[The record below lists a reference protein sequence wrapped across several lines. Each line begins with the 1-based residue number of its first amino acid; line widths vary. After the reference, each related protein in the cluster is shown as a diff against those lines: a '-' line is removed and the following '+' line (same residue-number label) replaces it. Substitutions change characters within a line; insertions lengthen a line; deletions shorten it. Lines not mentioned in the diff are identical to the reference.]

1 MDKEHY
7 AKEGRPEKGEMCMKK
22 FFKQRGKKLTAVAT
36 AFALL
41 CTAGVLPENV
51 RHASAAEGTTG
62 SQIREQIPGEN
73 QTQVSAQ
80 TQEPDQASG
89 EGLVLNK
96 ENFPDQVFRDYLRLR
111 WEKYDTN
118 EDGMLSDEELKSF
131 TEFNAHATPVVD
143 ISAKIKSLRG
153 IEKLKYLTE
162 VDVYGNNIIGEL
174 DISGLSNLKSIHC
187 DKNKITS
194 IVLPEKS
201 KLEELNCADNPITF
215 LDLTEQKE
223 LKSLSCPNM
232 PIKTLDLTNQTKLD
246 YLNVSDCRLTSLILP
261 DCEMQGQYCAGLGA
275 YLKQDFVDFNDS
287 AVFPDFDMERVQ
299 TMQLKQ
305 VGKEPE
311 ELSKDTL
318 KEKKFQIKGLDL
330 GDKITYTYNCA
341 VNPKDTRDVEFVVHI
356 GAADTEYPPAY
367 GDGMY
372 PPENKGYFAA
382 YLMKTLGDIKLTEGW
397 QWKEGTDT
405 EKEMRIGRLTTAAA
419 IYTGEDGYYYSSD
432 RLCVDIAMWRM
443 GCSHPSESFIHHDEK
458 APTLTEKGNI
468 EYYECGD
475 CGTCYT
481 QPDDFS
487 HALSTEEIELPILY
501 LADDVESTVSWIG
514 YGQKIDNLDIFQV
527 RWNEN
532 SGEAAVRA
540 TSIEIENV
548 IYRKDENA
556 DKKVI
561 TDNSGFYIEGIGE
574 TTEGHLYVDISKET
588 PKKSLGG
595 LSYDHGS
602 DGNDFPKPGI
612 YTLDLTVDVVPMS
625 GENGRNEGQE
635 TDPEGEQET
644 EQEVDQA
651 QRQKI
656 SLRRTIIIEKQKDT
670 PGMPDAS
677 MEVPYTT
684 NVVGRISLEENWKW
698 ASGDSEKALA
708 VGEAVTVTAEY
719 TGPDADLY
727 ENTVQEVIIT
737 RLACDHPEDKLELR
751 NRKDN
756 VCENGYT
763 GDYFCTQCK
772 EIVRPGEMI
781 PAHHDLT
788 LVEAKA
794 ATDTMPGNM
803 AYYVCGDCGKCFE
816 DEGGTKETT
825 KDKVK
830 IPALGTPVPSV
841 TPVPTSKATAEPSP
855 TNHPAVT
862 EVPVPTKEPVK
873 TETPATKAPTKEP
886 VKTETP
892 ATKAPTKEP
901 VKTETPATK
910 APTKEPVKTET
921 PATKVPTKE
930 PVKTETPATKAPTKE
945 PVQTGVPV
953 TTAPTAFPTKEP
965 VWTGVPVTTA
975 PTEAPTLQP
984 VTTEPA
990 PAPLAPEL
998 PTPGQSMVPQSSQAP
1013 APSAAD
1019 TPAPTQT
1026 PQWTPMATSKLSQKK
1041 PARKGKLIT
1050 DSKGNRYKVTSSNV
1064 KNPTVTFYSAKM
1076 TAKKVTMSKSV
1087 RIDGV
1092 RYCITAVRSRAFE
1105 GHRKVTSIRL
1115 GSKVNTIGDRAFRN
1129 CKKLEKLY
1137 IQSTNLKPE
1146 DIGERVFENVP
1157 RDLKIYVPEK
1167 KKDEYRKMFREKGLG
1182 KLISVNSI

>member
-1 MDKEHY
+1 
-7 AKEGRPEKGEMCMKK
+7 MKK
-22 FFKQRGKKLTAVAT
+22 FFKRRGKKLTAVAT

-51 RHASAAEGTTG
+51 RHASAAEETSG
-62 SQIREQIPGEN
+62 SQAEEQVPEED

-80 TQEPDQASG
+80 TQELDQASG

-96 ENFPDQVFRDYLRLR
+96 ENFPDQAFRDYLRFC
-111 WEKYDTN
+111 WEEYDTN

-131 TEFNAHATPVVD
+131 TEFDAHATPVVD
-143 ISAKIKSLRG
+143 ISARIKSLQG

-174 DISGLSNLKSIHC
+174 DISGLSNLKSIQC

-261 DCEMQGQYCAGLGA
+261 DCKMQGQYCAGLGA
-275 YLKQDFVDFNDS
+275 YLKQNYVDFKELTI
-287 AVFPDFDMERVQ
+287 FPEFDMKRVQ
-299 TMQLKQ
+299 TMQLKKN
-305 VGKEPE
+305 GEEPVDVSME
-311 ELSKDTL
+311 ALEQDDSRI
-318 KEKKFQIKGLDL
+318 ENLDL
-330 GDKITYTYNCA
+330 GDKITYKYNCA
-341 VNPKDTRDVEFVVHI
+341 VDPSKGTKNVEFVVHI

-372 PPENKGYFAA
+372 PPENKRYLAA

-501 LADDVESTVSWIG
+501 LADDVESTVSRIG
-514 YGQKIDNLDIFQV
+514 YGQEIRNLDIFKV

-556 DKKVI
+556 DKEMI

-612 YTLDLTVDVVPMS
+612 YTLDLTVDVVPLS

-656 SLRRTIIIEKQKDT
+656 SLRRTIIIEKRKDT
-670 PGMPDAS
+670 PGIPEAS

-684 NVVGRISLEENWKW
+684 NVVGQISLEENWKW
-698 ASGDSEKALA
+698 SSGDSEKALA

-719 TGPDADLY
+719 TGTDADLY

-756 VCENGYT
+756 VCGNGYT

-816 DEGGTKETT
+816 DEGGMKETT

-862 EVPVPTKEPVK
+862 EVP
-873 TETPATKAPTKEP
+873 APTKEP

-892 ATKAPTKEP
+892 ATKA
-901 VKTETPATK
+901 
-910 APTKEPVKTET
+910 
-921 PATKVPTKE
+921 PTKE

-975 PTEAPTLQP
+975 PTEAPTRQP

-990 PAPLAPEL
+990 PAPATPEL
-998 PTPGQSMVPQSSQAP
+998 PTPGQSMAPQSSQTP

-1026 PQWTPMATSKLSQKK
+1026 PQWTPMATSKLSRKK

-1076 TAKKVTMSKSV
+1076 TVKKVTISRSV

-1137 IQSTNLKPE
+1137 IQSSKLKPE

-1157 RDLKIYVPEK
+1157 KDLKIYVPEK
-1167 KKDEYRKMFREKGLG
+1167 KREEYRKMFREKGLG

>member
-1 MDKEHY
+1 
-7 AKEGRPEKGEMCMKK
+7 MKK
-22 FFKQRGKKLTAVAT
+22 FFKQRGKKLTAMAT

-41 CTAGVLPENV
+41 CTGGVLPENV
-51 RHASAAEGTTG
+51 RHASAAEGTG
-62 SQIREQIPGEN
+62 SSQAEEQVPEED

-80 TQEPDQASG
+80 TQELDQASG

-96 ENFPDQVFRDYLRLR
+96 ENFPDQAFRDYLRFC
-111 WEKYDTN
+111 WEEYDTN

-143 ISAKIKSLRG
+143 ISARIKSLQG

-174 DISGLSNLKSIHC
+174 DISGLSNLKSIQC

-318 KEKKFQIKGLDL
+318 KEKKFQIEGLDL

-341 VNPKDTRDVEFVVHI
+341 VNPSKDTRDVEFVVHI

-372 PPENKGYFAA
+372 PPENKRYLAA

-432 RLCVDIAMWRM
+432 QLSVEIAMWRM
-443 GCSHPSESFIHHDEK
+443 ACQHPSESFIHYEAK

-487 HALSTEEIELPILY
+487 HALSTEEIELPMPY
-501 LADDVESTVSWIG
+501 LADDVESTESRIG
-514 YGQKIDNLDIFQV
+514 YGQEIRNLDIFKV

-540 TSIEIENV
+540 TSIEIDNV

-556 DKKVI
+556 DKEVI

-574 TTEGHLYVDISKET
+574 TMEGHLYVDISKET

-612 YTLDLTVDVVPMS
+612 YTLDLTVDVVPLS

-670 PGMPDAS
+670 PGMPEAS

-684 NVVGRISLEENWKW
+684 NVVGQISLKENWKW
-698 ASGDSEKALA
+698 SSGDSEKALA

-719 TGPDADLY
+719 TGTDADLY

-737 RLACDHPEDKLELR
+737 RLACDHPEDKLVLQNE
-751 NRKDN
+751 KDN

-788 LVEAKA
+788 LVPAKA

-816 DEGGTKETT
+816 DEGGMKETT

-841 TPVPTSKATAEPSP
+841 TPVSTSKATAEPSP

-862 EVPVPTKEPVK
+862 EVP
-873 TETPATKAPTKEP
+873 A
-886 VKTETP
+886 
-892 ATKAPTKEP
+892 
-901 VKTETPATK
+901 
-910 APTKEPVKTET
+910 
-921 PATKVPTKE
+921 PTKE

-953 TTAPTAFPTKEP
+953 TTAPTAVPTKEP

-998 PTPGQSMVPQSSQAP
+998 PTPGQSMAPQSSQAP

-1026 PQWTPMATSKLSQKK
+1026 PQWTPMATSKLSRKK

-1076 TAKKVTMSKSV
+1076 TIKKVTISRSV

-1137 IQSTNLKPE
+1137 IQSSKLKPE

-1157 RDLKIYVPEK
+1157 KDLKIYVPEK

>member
-1 MDKEHY
+1 
-7 AKEGRPEKGEMCMKK
+7 MKK

-51 RHASAAEGTTG
+51 RHASAAEGTG
-62 SQIREQIPGEN
+62 SSQAEEQVPEED

-80 TQEPDQASG
+80 TQELDQASG

-96 ENFPDQVFRDYLRLR
+96 ENFPDQAFRDYLRFC
-111 WEKYDTN
+111 WEEYDTN
-118 EDGMLSDEELKSF
+118 KDGMLSDEELKSF

-143 ISAKIKSLRG
+143 ISARIKSLQG

-174 DISGLSNLKSIHC
+174 DISGLSNLKSIQC

-318 KEKKFQIKGLDL
+318 KEKKCQIEGLDL

-458 APTLTEKGNI
+458 EPTLTEKGNI

-487 HALSTEEIELPILY
+487 HALSTEEIELPMPY
-501 LADDVESTVSWIG
+501 LADDVESTESRIG
-514 YGQKIDNLDIFQV
+514 YGQEIRNLDIFKV

-540 TSIEIENV
+540 TSIEIDNV

-556 DKKVI
+556 DKEVI

-574 TTEGHLYVDISKET
+574 TMEGHLYVDISKET

-612 YTLDLTVDVVPMS
+612 YTLDLTVDVVPLS

-656 SLRRTIIIEKQKDT
+656 SLRRTIIIEKRKDT
-670 PGMPDAS
+670 PGIPEAS

-684 NVVGRISLEENWKW
+684 NVVGQISLEENWKW
-698 ASGDSEKALA
+698 SSGDSEKALA

-719 TGPDADLY
+719 TGTDADLY

-862 EVPVPTKEPVK
+862 EVPTKEPVK
-873 TETPATKAPTKEP
+873 TETPATEIPTKEP
-886 VKTETP
+886 VKTGNP
-892 ATKAPTKEP
+892 ATA
-901 VKTETPATK
+901 
-910 APTKEPVKTET
+910 
-921 PATKVPTKE
+921 VPTKE
-930 PVKTETPATKAPTKE
+930 PVKTENPATTVPTKE
-945 PVQTGVPV
+945 PVKTENPA
-953 TTAPTAFPTKEP
+953 TAVPTKEP
-965 VWTGVPVTTA
+965 A
-975 PTEAPTLQP
+975 KTEAPTRQP

-990 PAPLAPEL
+990 PAPATPEL
-998 PTPGQSMVPQSSQAP
+998 PTPGQSTAPQSSQTP

-1076 TAKKVTMSKSV
+1076 TAKKVTMSRSV

-1105 GHRKVTSIRL
+1105 GHKKVTSIRL

-1137 IQSTNLKPE
+1137 IQSSKLKPE

-1157 RDLKIYVPEK
+1157 KDLKIYVPEK

-1182 KLISVNSI
+1182 KLISVYSL

>member
-1 MDKEHY
+1 
-7 AKEGRPEKGEMCMKK
+7 MKK

-51 RHASAAEGTTG
+51 RHASAAEGTG
-62 SQIREQIPGEN
+62 SSQAEEQVPEED

-80 TQEPDQASG
+80 TQELDQASG

-96 ENFPDQVFRDYLRLR
+96 ENFPDQAFRDYLRFC
-111 WEKYDTN
+111 WEEYDTN
-118 EDGMLSDEELKSF
+118 KDGMLSDEELKSF

-143 ISAKIKSLRG
+143 ISARIKSLQG

-174 DISGLSNLKSIHC
+174 DISGLSNLKSIQC

-318 KEKKFQIKGLDL
+318 KEKKCQIEGLDL

-487 HALSTEEIELPILY
+487 HALSTEEIELPMPY
-501 LADDVESTVSWIG
+501 LADDVESTESRIG
-514 YGQKIDNLDIFQV
+514 YGQEIRNLDIFKV

-540 TSIEIENV
+540 TSIEIDNV

-556 DKKVI
+556 DKEVI

-574 TTEGHLYVDISKET
+574 TMEGHLYVDISKET

-612 YTLDLTVDVVPMS
+612 YTLDLTVDVVPLS

-656 SLRRTIIIEKQKDT
+656 SLRRTIIIEKRKDT
-670 PGMPDAS
+670 PGIPEAS

-684 NVVGRISLEENWKW
+684 NVVGQISLKENWKW

-719 TGPDADLY
+719 TGTDADLY

-756 VCENGYT
+756 VCGNGYT
-763 GDYFCTQCK
+763 GDSFCTQCK
-772 EIVRPGEMI
+772 TIVRPGEMI

-862 EVPVPTKEPVK
+862 EVPTKEPVK
-873 TETPATKAPTKEP
+873 TETPATEIPTKEP
-886 VKTETP
+886 VKTGNP
-892 ATKAPTKEP
+892 ATA
-901 VKTETPATK
+901 
-910 APTKEPVKTET
+910 
-921 PATKVPTKE
+921 VPTKE
-930 PVKTETPATKAPTKE
+930 PVKTENPATTVPTKE
-945 PVQTGVPV
+945 PVKTENPA
-953 TTAPTAFPTKEP
+953 TAVPTKEP
-965 VWTGVPVTTA
+965 A
-975 PTEAPTLQP
+975 KTEAPTRQP

-990 PAPLAPEL
+990 PAPATPEL
-998 PTPGQSMVPQSSQAP
+998 PTPGQSTAPQSSQTP

-1076 TAKKVTMSKSV
+1076 TAKKVTMSRSV

-1105 GHRKVTSIRL
+1105 GHKKVTSIRL

-1137 IQSTNLKPE
+1137 IQSSKLKPE

-1157 RDLKIYVPEK
+1157 KDLKIYVPEK

-1182 KLISVNSI
+1182 KLISVYSL

>member
-1 MDKEHY
+1 
-7 AKEGRPEKGEMCMKK
+7 MKK

-51 RHASAAEGTTG
+51 RHVSAAEETSG
-62 SQIREQIPGEN
+62 SQAEEQVPEED

-80 TQEPDQASG
+80 TQELDQASG

-96 ENFPDQVFRDYLRLR
+96 ENFPDQAFRDYLRFC
-111 WEKYDTN
+111 WEEYDTN

-131 TEFNAHATPVVD
+131 TEFDAHATPVVD
-143 ISAKIKSLRG
+143 ISARIKSLQG

-174 DISGLSNLKSIHC
+174 DISGLSNLKSIQC

-287 AVFPDFDMERVQ
+287 AVFADFDMERVQ

-318 KEKKFQIKGLDL
+318 KEKKFQIEGLDL

-487 HALSTEEIELPILY
+487 HALSTEEIELPMPY
-501 LADDVESTVSWIG
+501 LADDVESTESRIG
-514 YGQKIDNLDIFQV
+514 YGQEIRNLDIFKV

-540 TSIEIENV
+540 TSIEIDNV
-548 IYRKDENA
+548 IYWKDENA
-556 DKKVI
+556 DKEVI

-574 TTEGHLYVDISKET
+574 TMEGHLYVDISKET

-612 YTLDLTVDVVPMS
+612 YTLDLTVDVVPLS

-656 SLRRTIIIEKQKDT
+656 SLRRTIIIEKRKDT
-670 PGMPDAS
+670 PGIPEAS

-684 NVVGRISLEENWKW
+684 NVVGQISLKENWKW
-698 ASGDSEKALA
+698 ASGDSEKALE

-719 TGPDADLY
+719 TGTDADLY
-727 ENTVQEVIIT
+727 EDTVEVTVT

-751 NRKDN
+751 NKKDN

-772 EIVRPGEMI
+772 TIVRPGEM
-781 PAHHDLT
+781 
-788 LVEAKA
+788 
-794 ATDTMPGNM
+794 
-803 AYYVCGDCGKCFE
+803 
-816 DEGGTKETT
+816 
-825 KDKVK
+825 

-862 EVPVPTKEPVK
+862 EVPTKEPVKTETPATEIPTKEPVK
-873 TETPATKAPTKEP
+873 TETPATAVPTKEP
-886 VKTETP
+886 VKTKNP
-892 ATKAPTKEP
+892 ATA
-901 VKTETPATK
+901 
-910 APTKEPVKTET
+910 
-921 PATKVPTKE
+921 VPTKE
-930 PVKTETPATKAPTKE
+930 PVKTENPATAVPTKE
-945 PVQTGVPV
+945 PVKTENPA
-953 TTAPTAFPTKEP
+953 TAVPTKEP
-965 VWTGVPVTTA
+965 AKTGVPVTTA
-975 PTEAPTLQP
+975 PTEAPTRQP

-990 PAPLAPEL
+990 PAPATPEL
-998 PTPGQSMVPQSSQAP
+998 PTPGQSMAPQSSQTP
-1013 APSAAD
+1013 APSAAT

-1076 TAKKVTMSKSV
+1076 TAKKVTMSRSV

-1137 IQSTNLKPE
+1137 IQSANLKPE

-1157 RDLKIYVPEK
+1157 KDLKIYVPEK

-1182 KLISVNSI
+1182 KLISVYSI

>member
-1 MDKEHY
+1 M
-7 AKEGRPEKGEMCMKK
+7 KGI
-22 FFKQRGKKLTAVAT
+22 FKQRGKKLTAMAT

-41 CTAGVLPENV
+41 CTGGVLPENV
-51 RHASAAEGTTG
+51 WHASAAEETG
-62 SQIREQIPGEN
+62 SSQAEDQVPEED
-73 QTQVSAQ
+73 QT
-80 TQEPDQASG
+80 SG
-89 EGLVLNK
+89 EGLALTG
-96 ENFPDQVFRDYLRLR
+96 ENFPDRIFRSYLQGY
-111 WEKYDTN
+111 WKECD
-118 EDGMLSDEELKSF
+118 EDGDGKLSDEELHSLTIFK
-131 TEFNAHATPVVD
+131 TNVD
-143 ISAKIKSLRG
+143 QDDDSSPKIKSLRG
-153 IEKLKYLTE
+153 IEKLKYLKE
-162 VDVYGNNIIGEL
+162 VEVYGNSIRGAL
-174 DISGLSNLKSIHC
+174 DVSDLSDLTRLEC
-187 DKNKITS
+187 GGNKITS
-194 IVLPEKS
+194 IVLPEES
-201 KLEELNCADNPITF
+201 KLKVLDCSLDPITF
-215 LDLTEQKE
+215 LDLKGQTELE
-223 LKSLSCPNM
+223 SFSCPM
-232 PIKTLDLTNQTKLD
+232 SSLKTLDLTNQTKLKW
-246 YLNVSDCRLTSLILP
+246 LNVGSSALTSLILP
-261 DCEMQGQYCAGLGA
+261 DHELIYGKECSTIMA
-275 YLKQDFVDFNDS
+275 YLTQNYVDFKE
-287 AVFPDFDMERVQ
+287 ATVFPGFDLERIQNVQ
-299 TMQLKQ
+299 LTKA
-305 VGKEPE
+305 GKEPE
-311 ELSKDTL
+311 KLSLDTL
-318 KEKKFQIKGLDL
+318 KEKKFRIEGLDL
-330 GDKITYTYNCA
+330 GDEIIYTYNCA
-341 VNPKDTRDVEFVVHI
+341 ADPFKDPINIEFSLRVGGSDWRNP
-356 GAADTEYPPAY
+356 YPPAS
-367 GDGMY
+367 GEGLY
-372 PPENKGYFAA
+372 PPEYEEDQKMYYAPP
-382 YLMKTLGDIKLTEGW
+382 LIKKLGDITLMEGW
-397 QWKEGTDT
+397 QWEEGTDT
-405 EKEMRIGRLTTAAA
+405 EKKIEAGKLTTAAA
-419 IYTGEDGYYYSSD
+419 IYTAQDAYYYGASTLNVEIS
-432 RLCVDIAMWRM
+432 IW
-443 GCSHPSESFIHHDEK
+443 GCTHPSESVIHHEAK

-468 EYYECGD
+468 EYYECED
-475 CGTCYT
+475 CGDCYT

-487 HALSTEEIELPILY
+487 SILSQEETELPILY
-501 LADDVESTVSWIG
+501 LADDVESTESRIG
-514 YGQKIDNLDIFQV
+514 YGQEIRNLDIFKV

-556 DKKVI
+556 DKEMI

-574 TTEGHLYVDISKET
+574 TMEGHLYVDISKEA

-595 LSYDHGS
+595 LSYDHDS
-602 DGNDFPKPGI
+602 DNEFPKPGI
-612 YTLDLTVDVVPMS
+612 YTLDLTVDVVPLS
-625 GENGRNEGQE
+625 GESDQKA
-635 TDPEGEQET
+635 

-656 SLRRTIIIEKQKDT
+656 SLQRTIIIEKRKDT

-684 NVVGRISLEENWKW
+684 NVVGQISLEENWKW

-719 TGPDADLY
+719 TGTDADLY
-727 ENTVQEVIIT
+727 EDTVEVTVT

-751 NRKDN
+751 NKKDN

-772 EIVRPGEMI
+772 EIAKQGEMI

-794 ATDTMPGNM
+794 ATDTTSGNI
-803 AYYVCGDCGKCFE
+803 AYYKCGDCEKYFE
-816 DEGGTKETT
+816 DADGAKETT
-825 KDKVK
+825 KEKV
-830 IPALGTPVPSV
+830 ILPALGTPEPSL

-862 EVPVPTKEPVK
+862 EVPTKEPVKTGTPATEIPTKEPVKTENPATTVPTKEPVKTGNPATTVPTKEPVK
-873 TETPATKAPTKEP
+873 TENPATA
-886 VKTETP
+886 
-892 ATKAPTKEP
+892 
-901 VKTETPATK
+901 
-910 APTKEPVKTET
+910 
-921 PATKVPTKE
+921 VPTKE
-930 PVKTETPATKAPTKE
+930 PAK
-945 PVQTGVPV
+945 
-953 TTAPTAFPTKEP
+953 
-965 VWTGVPVTTA
+965 
-975 PTEAPTLQP
+975 TEAPTRQP

-990 PAPLAPEL
+990 PAPATPEL
-998 PTPGQSMVPQSSQAP
+998 PTPGQSMAPEPSQTP

-1050 DSKGNRYKVTSSNV
+1050 DSKGNRYKVTSSNA

-1076 TAKKVTMSKSV
+1076 TAKKVTMSRSV

-1105 GHRKVTSIRL
+1105 GHKKVTYIWL

-1137 IQSTNLKPE
+1137 IQSSNLKPE

>member
-1 MDKEHY
+1 
-7 AKEGRPEKGEMCMKK
+7 MKK
-22 FFKQRGKKLTAVAT
+22 FFKRRGKKLTAVAT

-51 RHASAAEGTTG
+51 RHASAAEETSG
-62 SQIREQIPGEN
+62 SQAEEQVPEED

-80 TQEPDQASG
+80 TQELDQASG

-96 ENFPDQVFRDYLRLR
+96 ENFPDQAFRDYLRFC
-111 WEKYDTN
+111 WEEYDTN

-131 TEFNAHATPVVD
+131 TEFDAHATPVVD
-143 ISAKIKSLRG
+143 ISARIKSLQG

-174 DISGLSNLKSIHC
+174 DISGLSNLKSIQC

-261 DCEMQGQYCAGLGA
+261 DCKMQGQYCAGLGA
-275 YLKQDFVDFNDS
+275 YLKQNYVDFKELTI
-287 AVFPDFDMERVQ
+287 FPEFDMKRVQ
-299 TMQLKQ
+299 TMQLKKN
-305 VGKEPE
+305 GEEPVDVSME
-311 ELSKDTL
+311 ALEQDDSRI
-318 KEKKFQIKGLDL
+318 ENLDL
-330 GDKITYTYNCA
+330 GDKITYKYNCA
-341 VNPKDTRDVEFVVHI
+341 VDPSKGTKNVEFVVHI

-372 PPENKGYFAA
+372 PPENKRYLAA

-501 LADDVESTVSWIG
+501 LADDVESTVSRIG
-514 YGQKIDNLDIFQV
+514 YGQEIRNLDIFKV

-556 DKKVI
+556 DKEMI

-612 YTLDLTVDVVPMS
+612 YTLDLTVDVVPLS

-656 SLRRTIIIEKQKDT
+656 SLRRTIIIEKRKDT
-670 PGMPDAS
+670 PGIPEAS

-684 NVVGRISLEENWKW
+684 NVVGQISLEENWKW
-698 ASGDSEKALA
+698 SSGDSEKALA

-719 TGPDADLY
+719 TGTDADLY

-756 VCENGYT
+756 VCGNGYT

-816 DEGGTKETT
+816 DEGGMKETT

-862 EVPVPTKEPVK
+862 EVPAPTKEPGK
-873 TETPATKAPTKEP
+873 TETPATKA
-886 VKTETP
+886 
-892 ATKAPTKEP
+892 
-901 VKTETPATK
+901 
-910 APTKEPVKTET
+910 
-921 PATKVPTKE
+921 PTKE

-975 PTEAPTLQP
+975 PTEAPTRQP

-990 PAPLAPEL
+990 PAPATPEL
-998 PTPGQSMVPQSSQAP
+998 PTPGQSMAPQSSQTP

-1026 PQWTPMATSKLSQKK
+1026 PQWTPMATSKLSRKK

-1076 TAKKVTMSKSV
+1076 TVKKVTISRSV

-1137 IQSTNLKPE
+1137 IQSSKLKPE

-1157 RDLKIYVPEK
+1157 KDLKIYVPEK
-1167 KKDEYRKMFREKGLG
+1167 KREEYRKMFREKGLG

>member
-62 SQIREQIPGEN
+62 SQIREQIPEEN

-96 ENFPDQVFRDYLRLR
+96 ENFPDQVFRDYLRLC
-111 WEKYDTN
+111 WEEYDTN

-131 TEFNAHATPVVD
+131 TEFDAHATPVVD
-143 ISAKIKSLRG
+143 ISARIKSLQG

-174 DISGLSNLKSIHC
+174 DISGLSNLTRLEC
-187 DKNKITS
+187 GGNKITS
-194 IVLPEKS
+194 IVLPEES
-201 KLEELNCADNPITF
+201 KLKELDCSLDPITF
-215 LDLTEQKE
+215 LDLKGQTELE
-223 LKSLSCPNM
+223 SFSCPM
-232 PIKTLDLTNQTKLD
+232 SSLKTLDLTNQTKLEW
-246 YLNVSDCRLTSLILP
+246 LNVGTSTLTSLILP
-261 DCEMQGQYCAGLGA
+261 DHELDGKDCTEIMA
-275 YLKQDFVDFNDS
+275 YLTQNYVDFKEET
-287 AVFPDFDMERVQ
+287 VFPGFDLKRIQNVQ
-299 TMQLKQ
+299 LTKS
-305 VGKEPE
+305 GKEPE
-311 ELSKDTL
+311 KLSMDTL
-318 KEKKFQIKGLDL
+318 KADNFRIEKLDL
-330 GDKITYTYNCA
+330 GDEITYTYNCA
-341 VNPKDTRDVEFVVHI
+341 ADLSKAPINIEFALWV
-356 GAADTEYPPAY
+356 GASGDQYPPAS
-367 GDGMY
+367 GEGLY
-372 PPENKGYFAA
+372 PPEYEEDQKMYYASP
-382 YLMKTLGDIKLTEGW
+382 LIKKLGDITLMEGW
-397 QWKEGTDT
+397 KWEEGTDT
-405 EKEMRIGRLTTAAA
+405 DKKIEAGKLTTAAA
-419 IYTGEDGYYYSSD
+419 IYTAQDAYYYAASMLNIEIS
-432 RLCVDIAMWRM
+432 IW
-443 GCSHPSESFIHHDEK
+443 GCTHPSESVIHHEAK

-468 EYYECGD
+468 EYYECED
-475 CGTCYT
+475 CGDCYT

-487 HALSTEEIELPILY
+487 SILSKEETELPIFY
-501 LADDVESTVSWIG
+501 LADDVESTVSRIG
-514 YGQKIDNLDIFQV
+514 YGQEIRNLDIFKV

-556 DKKVI
+556 DKEVI

-612 YTLDLTVDVVPMS
+612 YTLDLTVDVVPLS

-656 SLRRTIIIEKQKDT
+656 SLRRTIIIEKKKDT
-670 PGMPDAS
+670 PGIPEAS

-684 NVVGRISLEENWKW
+684 NVVGQISLEENWKW
-698 ASGDSEKALA
+698 SSGDSEKALA

-719 TGPDADLY
+719 TGTDADLY

-862 EVPVPTKEPVK
+862 EVP
-873 TETPATKAPTKEP
+873 
-886 VKTETP
+886 
-892 ATKAPTKEP
+892 
-901 VKTETPATK
+901 
-910 APTKEPVKTET
+910 
-921 PATKVPTKE
+921 TKE

-953 TTAPTAFPTKEP
+953 TTAPTAVPTKEP

-975 PTEAPTLQP
+975 PTGAPTRQP

-990 PAPLAPEL
+990 PAPLASEL
-998 PTPGQSMVPQSSQAP
+998 PTPGQSMAPQSSQAP

-1041 PARKGKLIT
+1041 PARKGKLIK
-1050 DSKGNRYKVTSSNV
+1050 DSKGNRYKVTSSNA

-1076 TAKKVTMSKSV
+1076 TAKKVTMSRSV

-1137 IQSTNLKPE
+1137 IQSSKLKPE

-1157 RDLKIYVPEK
+1157 KDLKIYVPEK

-1182 KLISVNSI
+1182 KLISVYSL

>member
-1 MDKEHY
+1 
-7 AKEGRPEKGEMCMKK
+7 MKK

-51 RHASAAEGTTG
+51 RHASAAEETSG
-62 SQIREQIPGEN
+62 SQAEEQVPEED

-80 TQEPDQASG
+80 TQELDQASG

-96 ENFPDQVFRDYLRLR
+96 ENFPDQAFRDYLRFC
-111 WEKYDTN
+111 WEEYDTN

-143 ISAKIKSLRG
+143 ISARIKSLQG

-174 DISGLSNLKSIHC
+174 DISGLSNLTRLEC
-187 DKNKITS
+187 GGNKITS
-194 IVLPEKS
+194 IVLPEES
-201 KLEELNCADNPITF
+201 KLKELDCSLDPITF
-215 LDLTEQKE
+215 LDLKGQTELE
-223 LKSLSCPNM
+223 SFSCPM
-232 PIKTLDLTNQTKLD
+232 SSLKTLDLTNQTKLEW
-246 YLNVSDCRLTSLILP
+246 LNVGTSTLTSLILP
-261 DCEMQGQYCAGLGA
+261 DHELDGKDCTEIMA
-275 YLKQDFVDFNDS
+275 YLTQNYVDFKEET
-287 AVFPDFDMERVQ
+287 VFPGFDLKRIQNVQ
-299 TMQLKQ
+299 LTKS
-305 VGKEPE
+305 GKEPE
-311 ELSKDTL
+311 KLSMDTL
-318 KEKKFQIKGLDL
+318 KADNFRIEKLDL
-330 GDKITYTYNCA
+330 GDEITYTYNCA
-341 VNPKDTRDVEFVVHI
+341 ADLSKAPINIEFALWV
-356 GAADTEYPPAY
+356 GASGDQYPPAS
-367 GDGMY
+367 GEGLY
-372 PPENKGYFAA
+372 PPEYEEDQKMYYASP
-382 YLMKTLGDIKLTEGW
+382 LIKKLGDITLMEGW
-397 QWKEGTDT
+397 KWEEGTDT
-405 EKEMRIGRLTTAAA
+405 DKKIEAGKLTTAAA
-419 IYTGEDGYYYSSD
+419 IYTAQDAYYYAASMLNIEIS
-432 RLCVDIAMWRM
+432 IW
-443 GCSHPSESFIHHDEK
+443 GCTHPSESVIHHEAK

-468 EYYECGD
+468 EYYECED
-475 CGTCYT
+475 CGDCYT

-487 HALSTEEIELPILY
+487 SILSKEETELPIFY
-501 LADDVESTVSWIG
+501 LADDVESTVSRIG
-514 YGQKIDNLDIFQV
+514 YGQEIRNLDIFKV

-556 DKKVI
+556 DKEVI

-612 YTLDLTVDVVPMS
+612 YTLDLTVDVVPLS

-656 SLRRTIIIEKQKDT
+656 SLRRTIIIEKQKAT
-670 PGMPDAS
+670 PGMPEAS

-684 NVVGRISLEENWKW
+684 NVVGQILLEENWKW

-719 TGPDADLY
+719 TGTDADLY

-772 EIVRPGEMI
+772 TIVRPGEMI
-781 PAHHDLT
+781 PAHHNLT

-830 IPALGTPVPSV
+830 IPVLGTPVPSV

-862 EVPVPTKEPVK
+862 EVP
-873 TETPATKAPTKEP
+873 
-886 VKTETP
+886 
-892 ATKAPTKEP
+892 
-901 VKTETPATK
+901 
-910 APTKEPVKTET
+910 
-921 PATKVPTKE
+921 TKE

-953 TTAPTAFPTKEP
+953 TTVPTAVPTKEP

-975 PTEAPTLQP
+975 PAAGHNRAYTGSVGTGASDAGTEY
-984 VTTEPA
+984 
-990 PAPLAPEL
+990 
-998 PTPGQSMVPQSSQAP
+998 G
-1013 APSAAD
+1013 
-1019 TPAPTQT
+1019 
-1026 PQWTPMATSKLSQKK
+1026 
-1041 PARKGKLIT
+1041 
-1050 DSKGNRYKVTSSNV
+1050 
-1064 KNPTVTFYSAKM
+1064 
-1076 TAKKVTMSKSV
+1076 
-1087 RIDGV
+1087 
-1092 RYCITAVRSRAFE
+1092 TAVKQDS
-1105 GHRKVTSIRL
+1105 
-1115 GSKVNTIGDRAFRN
+1115 GSVGSGYTGTDADATVDSDGD
-1129 CKKLEKLY
+1129 
-1137 IQSTNLKPE
+1137 I
-1146 DIGERVFENVP
+1146 
-1157 RDLKIYVPEK
+1157 
-1167 KKDEYRKMFREKGLG
+1167 
-1182 KLISVNSI
+1182 

>member
-7 AKEGRPEKGEMCMKK
+7 AKESRPEKGEMCMKK

-51 RHASAAEGTTG
+51 RHASAAEGTG
-62 SQIREQIPGEN
+62 SSQAEEQVPE
-73 QTQVSAQ
+73 
-80 TQEPDQASG
+80 EDQASG
-89 EGLVLNK
+89 EGLALTR
-96 ENFPDQVFRDYLRLR
+96 ENFPDRVFRSYLQGY
-111 WEKYDTN
+111 WEDCD
-118 EDGMLSDEELKSF
+118 EDGDGKLSDEELQNLTIF
-131 TEFNAHATPVVD
+131 ETDVD
-143 ISAKIKSLRG
+143 QDDDSSPKIKSLRG
-153 IEKLKYLTE
+153 IEKLKYLE
-162 VDVYGNNIIGEL
+162 KVEVYGNSIRGEL
-174 DISGLSNLKSIHC
+174 DVSDLSALTSLEC
-187 DKNKITS
+187 GGNKITS
-194 IVLPEKS
+194 IVLPEES
-201 KLEELNCADNPITF
+201 KLKELDCPLDPITF
-215 LDLTEQKE
+215 LDLKGQTELE
-223 LKSLSCPNM
+223 SFSCPM
-232 PIKTLDLTNQTKLD
+232 SSLKTLDLTNQTKLKW
-246 YLNVSDCRLTSLILP
+246 LNVGTSTLTSLILP
-261 DCEMQGQYCAGLGA
+261 DHELDGKDCTEIMA
-275 YLKQDFVDFNDS
+275 YLTQNYVDFKEET
-287 AVFPDFDMERVQ
+287 VFPGFDLERIQNVQ
-299 TMQLKQ
+299 LTKS
-305 VGKEPE
+305 GKEPE
-311 ELSKDTL
+311 ELSMDTL
-318 KEKKFQIKGLDL
+318 KEKNFRIEKLNL

-341 VNPKDTRDVEFVVHI
+341 AGSSKAPINIEFALWV
-356 GAADTEYPPAY
+356 GASGDQYPPAS
-367 GDGMY
+367 GEGLY
-372 PPENKGYFAA
+372 PPEYEEDQKMYYASP
-382 YLMKTLGDIKLTEGW
+382 LIKKLGDITLMEGW
-397 QWKEGTDT
+397 KWEEGTDT
-405 EKEMRIGRLTTAAA
+405 DKKIEAGKLTTAAA
-419 IYTGEDGYYYSSD
+419 IYTAQDAYYYAAYTLNIEIS
-432 RLCVDIAMWRM
+432 IW
-443 GCSHPSESFIHHDEK
+443 GCTHPSESVIHHEAK

-468 EYYECGD
+468 EYYECED
-475 CGTCYT
+475 CGDCYT

-487 HALSTEEIELPILY
+487 SILSQEETELPILY
-501 LADDVESTVSWIG
+501 LVDAVESTVSRIG
-514 YGQKIDNLDIFQV
+514 YGQKISNLDIFQV

-556 DKKVI
+556 DKEMI

-612 YTLDLTVDVVPMS
+612 YTLDLTVDVVPLS

-670 PGMPDAS
+670 PGMPEAS

-684 NVVGRISLEENWKW
+684 NVVGQIALKENWKW

-719 TGPDADLY
+719 TGTDADLY

-763 GDYFCTQCK
+763 GDYFCKQCK
-772 EIVRPGEMI
+772 TIVRPGEMI

-862 EVPVPTKEPVK
+862 EVP
-873 TETPATKAPTKEP
+873 
-886 VKTETP
+886 
-892 ATKAPTKEP
+892 
-901 VKTETPATK
+901 

-930 PVKTETPATKAPTKE
+930 PV
-945 PVQTGVPV
+945 QTGVPV
-953 TTAPTAFPTKEP
+953 TTVPTAFPTKEP

-998 PTPGQSMVPQSSQAP
+998 PTPGQSMAPQSSQAP

-1137 IQSTNLKPE
+1137 IQSTKLKPE

>member
-1 MDKEHY
+1 
-7 AKEGRPEKGEMCMKK
+7 MKK

-51 RHASAAEGTTG
+51 RHASAAEETSG
-62 SQIREQIPGEN
+62 SQAEEQVPEED

-80 TQEPDQASG
+80 TQELDQASG

-96 ENFPDQVFRDYLRLR
+96 ENFPDQAFRDYLRFC
-111 WEKYDTN
+111 WEEYDTN

-143 ISAKIKSLRG
+143 ISARIKSLQG

-174 DISGLSNLKSIHC
+174 DISGLSNLKSIQC

-215 LDLTEQKE
+215 LDLTGQKE

-261 DCEMQGQYCAGLGA
+261 DCKMQGQYCAGLGA
-275 YLKQDFVDFNDS
+275 YLKQNYVDFKELTI
-287 AVFPDFDMERVQ
+287 FPEFDMKRVQ
-299 TMQLKQ
+299 TMQLKKN
-305 VGKEPE
+305 GEEPVDVSME
-311 ELSKDTL
+311 ALEQDDSRI
-318 KEKKFQIKGLDL
+318 ENLDL
-330 GDKITYTYNCA
+330 GDKITYKYNCA
-341 VNPKDTRDVEFVVHI
+341 VDPSKGTKNVEFVVHI

-372 PPENKGYFAA
+372 PPENKRYLAA

-501 LADDVESTVSWIG
+501 LADDVESTVSRIG
-514 YGQKIDNLDIFQV
+514 YGQEIRNLDIFKV

-556 DKKVI
+556 DKEMI
-561 TDNSGFYIEGIGE
+561 TDNSSFYIEGIGE

-612 YTLDLTVDVVPMS
+612 YTLDLTVDVVPLS

-656 SLRRTIIIEKQKDT
+656 SLRRTIIIEKRKDT
-670 PGMPDAS
+670 PGIPEAS

-684 NVVGRISLEENWKW
+684 NVVGQISLEENWKW
-698 ASGDSEKALA
+698 SSGDSEKALA

-719 TGPDADLY
+719 TGTDADLY

-756 VCENGYT
+756 VCGNGYT

-816 DEGGTKETT
+816 DEGGMKETT

-862 EVPVPTKEPVK
+862 EVP
-873 TETPATKAPTKEP
+873 A
-886 VKTETP
+886 
-892 ATKAPTKEP
+892 
-901 VKTETPATK
+901 
-910 APTKEPVKTET
+910 
-921 PATKVPTKE
+921 PTKE

-975 PTEAPTLQP
+975 PTEAPTRQP

-998 PTPGQSMVPQSSQAP
+998 PTPGQSMAPQSSKTP

-1026 PQWTPMATSKLSQKK
+1026 PQWTPMATSKLSRKK

-1076 TAKKVTMSKSV
+1076 TVKKVTISRSV

-1137 IQSTNLKPE
+1137 IQSSKLKPE

-1157 RDLKIYVPEK
+1157 KDLKIYVPEK
-1167 KKDEYRKMFREKGLG
+1167 KREEYRKMFREKGLG

>member
-1 MDKEHY
+1 MHERNRIVH
-7 AKEGRPEKGEMCMKK
+7 EGLLCGWIRSITQRKGPEKGEMCMKK

-51 RHASAAEGTTG
+51 RQASAAEKTG
-62 SQIREQIPGEN
+62 SSQAEEQVPEED
-73 QTQVSAQ
+73 Q
-80 TQEPDQASG
+80 TQELDQASG

-96 ENFPDQVFRDYLRLR
+96 ENFPDQAFRDYLRFC
-111 WEKYDTN
+111 WEEYDTN
-118 EDGMLSDEELKSF
+118 KDGMLSDEELKSF

-143 ISAKIKSLRG
+143 ISARIKSLQG

-174 DISGLSNLKSIHC
+174 DISGLSNLTRLEC
-187 DKNKITS
+187 GGNKITS
-194 IVLPEKS
+194 IVLPEES
-201 KLEELNCADNPITF
+201 KLKELDCSLDPITF
-215 LDLTEQKE
+215 LDLKGQTELE
-223 LKSLSCPNM
+223 SFSCPM
-232 PIKTLDLTNQTKLD
+232 SSLKTLDLTNQTKLEW
-246 YLNVSDCRLTSLILP
+246 LNVGTSTLTSLILP
-261 DCEMQGQYCAGLGA
+261 DHELDRKDCTEIMA
-275 YLKQDFVDFNDS
+275 YLTQNYVDFKEET
-287 AVFPDFDMERVQ
+287 VFPGFDLKRIQNVQ
-299 TMQLKQ
+299 LTKS
-305 VGKEPE
+305 GKEPE
-311 ELSKDTL
+311 KLSMDTL
-318 KEKKFQIKGLDL
+318 KADNFRIEKLDL
-330 GDKITYTYNCA
+330 GDEITYTYNCA
-341 VNPKDTRDVEFVVHI
+341 ADLSKAPINIEFALWV
-356 GAADTEYPPAY
+356 GASGDQYPPAS
-367 GDGMY
+367 GEGLY
-372 PPENKGYFAA
+372 PPEYEEDQKMYYASP
-382 YLMKTLGDIKLTEGW
+382 LIKKLGDITLMEGW
-397 QWKEGTDT
+397 KWEEGTDT
-405 EKEMRIGRLTTAAA
+405 DKKIEAGKLTTAAA
-419 IYTGEDGYYYSSD
+419 IYTAQDAYYYAASMLNIEIS
-432 RLCVDIAMWRM
+432 IW
-443 GCSHPSESFIHHDEK
+443 GCTHPSESVIHHEAK

-487 HALSTEEIELPILY
+487 HALSTEEIELPMPY
-501 LADDVESTVSWIG
+501 LADDVESTESRIG
-514 YGQKIDNLDIFQV
+514 YGQEIRNLDIFKV

-540 TSIEIENV
+540 TSIEIDNV

-556 DKKVI
+556 DKEVI

-574 TTEGHLYVDISKET
+574 TMEGHLYVDISKET

-612 YTLDLTVDVVPMS
+612 YTLDLTVDVVPLS

-656 SLRRTIIIEKQKDT
+656 SLRRTIIIEKRKDT
-670 PGMPDAS
+670 PGIPEAS

-684 NVVGRISLEENWKW
+684 NVVGQISLEENWKW
-698 ASGDSEKALA
+698 SSGDSEKALA

-719 TGPDADLY
+719 TGTDADLY

-862 EVPVPTKEPVK
+862 EVP
-873 TETPATKAPTKEP
+873 
-886 VKTETP
+886 
-892 ATKAPTKEP
+892 
-901 VKTETPATK
+901 
-910 APTKEPVKTET
+910 
-921 PATKVPTKE
+921 TKE

-953 TTAPTAFPTKEP
+953 TTAPTAVPTKEP

-975 PTEAPTLQP
+975 PTEAPTRQP

-998 PTPGQSMVPQSSQAP
+998 PTPGQSMAPQSSQAP

-1026 PQWTPMATSKLSQKK
+1026 PQWTPMATSKLSRKK

-1076 TAKKVTMSKSV
+1076 TVKKVTISRSV

-1137 IQSTNLKPE
+1137 IQSSKLKPE

-1157 RDLKIYVPEK
+1157 KDLKIYVPEK

-1182 KLISVNSI
+1182 KLISVYSL

>member
-1 MDKEHY
+1 MHERNRIVH
-7 AKEGRPEKGEMCMKK
+7 EGLLCGWIRSITQRKGPEKGEMCMKK

-51 RHASAAEGTTG
+51 RQASAAEKTG
-62 SQIREQIPGEN
+62 SSQAEEQVPEED
-73 QTQVSAQ
+73 Q
-80 TQEPDQASG
+80 TQELDQASG

-96 ENFPDQVFRDYLRLR
+96 ENFPDQAFRDYLRFC
-111 WEKYDTN
+111 WEEYDTN
-118 EDGMLSDEELKSF
+118 KDGMLSDEELKSF

-143 ISAKIKSLRG
+143 ISARIKSLQG

-174 DISGLSNLKSIHC
+174 DISGLSNLTRLEC
-187 DKNKITS
+187 GGNKITS
-194 IVLPEKS
+194 IVLPEES
-201 KLEELNCADNPITF
+201 KLKELDCSLDPITF
-215 LDLTEQKE
+215 LDLKGQTELE
-223 LKSLSCPNM
+223 SFSCPM
-232 PIKTLDLTNQTKLD
+232 SSLKTLDLTNQTKLEW
-246 YLNVSDCRLTSLILP
+246 LNVGTSTLTSLILP
-261 DCEMQGQYCAGLGA
+261 DHELDRKDCTEIMA
-275 YLKQDFVDFNDS
+275 YLTQNYVDFKEET
-287 AVFPDFDMERVQ
+287 VFPGFDLKRIQNVQ
-299 TMQLKQ
+299 LTKS
-305 VGKEPE
+305 GKEPE
-311 ELSKDTL
+311 KLSMDTL
-318 KEKKFQIKGLDL
+318 KADNFRIEKLDL
-330 GDKITYTYNCA
+330 GDEITYTYNCA
-341 VNPKDTRDVEFVVHI
+341 ADLSKAPINIEFALWV
-356 GAADTEYPPAY
+356 GASGDQYPPAS
-367 GDGMY
+367 GEGLY
-372 PPENKGYFAA
+372 PPEYEEDQKMYYASP
-382 YLMKTLGDIKLTEGW
+382 LIKKLGDITLMEGW
-397 QWKEGTDT
+397 KWEEGTDT
-405 EKEMRIGRLTTAAA
+405 DKKIEAGKLTTAAA
-419 IYTGEDGYYYSSD
+419 IYTAQDAYYYAASMLNIEIS
-432 RLCVDIAMWRM
+432 IW
-443 GCSHPSESFIHHDEK
+443 GCTHPSESVIHHEAK

-487 HALSTEEIELPILY
+487 HALSTEEIELPMPY
-501 LADDVESTVSWIG
+501 LADDVESTESRIG
-514 YGQKIDNLDIFQV
+514 YGQEIRNLDIFKV

-540 TSIEIENV
+540 TSIEIDNV

-556 DKKVI
+556 DKEVI

-574 TTEGHLYVDISKET
+574 TMEGHLYVDISKET

-612 YTLDLTVDVVPMS
+612 YTLDLTVDVVPLS

-656 SLRRTIIIEKQKDT
+656 SLRRTIIIEKRKDT
-670 PGMPDAS
+670 PGIPEAS

-684 NVVGRISLEENWKW
+684 NVVGQISLEENWKW
-698 ASGDSEKALA
+698 SSGDSEKALA

-719 TGPDADLY
+719 TGTDADLY

-862 EVPVPTKEPVK
+862 EVP
-873 TETPATKAPTKEP
+873 
-886 VKTETP
+886 
-892 ATKAPTKEP
+892 
-901 VKTETPATK
+901 
-910 APTKEPVKTET
+910 
-921 PATKVPTKE
+921 TKE

-953 TTAPTAFPTKEP
+953 TTALTAVPTKEP

-975 PTEAPTLQP
+975 PTEAPTRQP

-998 PTPGQSMVPQSSQAP
+998 PTPGQSMAPQSSQAP

-1026 PQWTPMATSKLSQKK
+1026 PQWTPMATSKLSRKK

-1076 TAKKVTMSKSV
+1076 TVKKVTISRSV

-1137 IQSTNLKPE
+1137 IQSSKLKPE

-1157 RDLKIYVPEK
+1157 KDLKIYVPEK

-1182 KLISVNSI
+1182 KLISVYSL

>member
-1 MDKEHY
+1 
-7 AKEGRPEKGEMCMKK
+7 MKK

-51 RHASAAEGTTG
+51 RHASAAEETG
-62 SQIREQIPGEN
+62 SSQAEEQVPEED

-80 TQEPDQASG
+80 TQELDQASG

-96 ENFPDQVFRDYLRLR
+96 ENFPDQAFRDYLRFC
-111 WEKYDTN
+111 WEEYDTN

-143 ISAKIKSLRG
+143 ISARIKSLQG

-174 DISGLSNLKSIHC
+174 DISGLSNLKSIQC

-318 KEKKFQIKGLDL
+318 KEKKCQIEGLDL

-372 PPENKGYFAA
+372 PPENKRYLAA

-432 RLCVDIAMWRM
+432 QLSVEIAMWRM
-443 GCSHPSESFIHHDEK
+443 ACQHPSESFIHYEAK

-487 HALSTEEIELPILY
+487 HALSTEEIELPMPY
-501 LADDVESTVSWIG
+501 LADDVESTESRIG
-514 YGQKIDNLDIFQV
+514 YGQEIRNLDIFKV

-540 TSIEIENV
+540 TSIEIDNV

-556 DKKVI
+556 DKEVI

-574 TTEGHLYVDISKET
+574 TMEGHLYVDISKET

-612 YTLDLTVDVVPMS
+612 YTLDLTVDVVPLS

-656 SLRRTIIIEKQKDT
+656 SLQRTIIIEKKKDT
-670 PGMPDAS
+670 PGIPEAS

-684 NVVGRISLEENWKW
+684 NVVGQISLKENWKW
-698 ASGDSEKALA
+698 ASGDCEKALA

-719 TGPDADLY
+719 TGTDADLY

-737 RLACDHPEDKLELR
+737 RLACDHPEDKLVLQNE
-751 NRKDN
+751 KDN
-756 VCENGYT
+756 VCGNGYT
-763 GDYFCTQCK
+763 GDSFCKQCK
-772 EIVRPGEMI
+772 TIVRPGEMI
-781 PAHHDLT
+781 PAHHNLT
-788 LVEAKA
+788 LVPAKA

-862 EVPVPTKEPVK
+862 EVP
-873 TETPATKAPTKEP
+873 APTKEP

-910 APTKEPVKTET
+910 APTKEPV
-921 PATKVPTKE
+921 
-930 PVKTETPATKAPTKE
+930 
-945 PVQTGVPV
+945 QTGVPV
-953 TTAPTAFPTKEP
+953 TTAPTAVPTKEP

-975 PTEAPTLQP
+975 PTEAPTRQP

-998 PTPGQSMVPQSSQAP
+998 PTPGQSMAPQSSQAP

-1026 PQWTPMATSKLSQKK
+1026 PQWTPMATSKLSRKK

-1076 TAKKVTMSKSV
+1076 TVKKVTISRSV

-1137 IQSTNLKPE
+1137 IQSSKLKSE

-1157 RDLKIYVPEK
+1157 KDLKIYVPEK

-1182 KLISVNSI
+1182 KLISVYSL

>member
-1 MDKEHY
+1 
-7 AKEGRPEKGEMCMKK
+7 MKK

-41 CTAGVLPENV
+41 CTVGVLPENV
-51 RHASAAEGTTG
+51 RHASAAEETG
-62 SQIREQIPGEN
+62 SSQAEEQVPEED
-73 QTQVSAQ
+73 QT
-80 TQEPDQASG
+80 SG
-89 EGLVLNK
+89 EGLALTG
-96 ENFPDQVFRDYLRLR
+96 ENFPDRVFRSYLQGY
-111 WEKYDTN
+111 WKECDK
-118 EDGMLSDEELKSF
+118 DGDGKLSDEELHSLTIFK
-131 TEFNAHATPVVD
+131 TNVD
-143 ISAKIKSLRG
+143 QDDDSSPKIKSLRG
-153 IEKLKYLTE
+153 IEKLKYLKE
-162 VDVYGNNIIGEL
+162 VEVYGNSIRGAL
-174 DISGLSNLKSIHC
+174 DVSDLSDLTRLEC
-187 DKNKITS
+187 GGNKITS
-194 IVLPEKS
+194 IVLPEES
-201 KLEELNCADNPITF
+201 KLKVLDCSLDPITF
-215 LDLTEQKE
+215 LDLKGQTELE
-223 LKSLSCPNM
+223 ALCCPMSSL
-232 PIKTLDLTNQTKLD
+232 KTLDLTNQTKLKW
-246 YLNVSDCRLTSLILP
+246 LNVGSSALTSLILP
-261 DCEMQGQYCAGLGA
+261 DHELIDGKACSTIMA
-275 YLKQDFVDFNDS
+275 YLTQNYVDFKE
-287 AVFPDFDMERVQ
+287 ATVFPGFDLERIQNVQ
-299 TMQLKQ
+299 LTKA
-305 VGKEPE
+305 GKETE
-311 ELSKDTL
+311 ELSLDTL
-318 KEKKFQIKGLDL
+318 KEKNFRIEGLDL
-330 GDKITYTYNCA
+330 GDEITYTYNCA
-341 VNPKDTRDVEFVVHI
+341 ADPSKDPVNIEFSLRV
-356 GAADTEYPPAY
+356 GGSDWRNPYPPAS
-367 GDGMY
+367 GEGLY
-372 PPENKGYFAA
+372 PPEYEEDQKMYYASP
-382 YLMKTLGDIKLTEGW
+382 LIKKLGDITLMEGW
-397 QWKEGTDT
+397 QWEEGTDT
-405 EKEMRIGRLTTAAA
+405 DKKIEAGKLTTAAA
-419 IYTGEDGYYYSSD
+419 IYTAQDAYYYAAGMLNIEIS
-432 RLCVDIAMWRM
+432 IW
-443 GCSHPSESFIHHDEK
+443 GCTHPSESVIHHEAK

-468 EYYECGD
+468 EYYECED
-475 CGTCYT
+475 CGDCYT

-487 HALSTEEIELPILY
+487 SILSKEETELPILY
-501 LADDVESTVSWIG
+501 LADDVESTESRIG
-514 YGQKIDNLDIFQV
+514 YGQEIRNLDIFRV

-556 DKKVI
+556 DKEMI

-612 YTLDLTVDVVPMS
+612 YTLDLTVDVVPLS

-635 TDPEGEQET
+635 TDLEGEQET

-656 SLRRTIIIEKQKDT
+656 SLQRTIIIEKQKDT
-670 PGMPDAS
+670 PGMPEAS

-684 NVVGRISLEENWKW
+684 NVVGQISLEENWKW
-698 ASGDSEKALA
+698 ASGDSEKALE

-727 ENTVQEVIIT
+727 EDTVEVTVT

-772 EIVRPGEMI
+772 TIVRPGEMI

-862 EVPVPTKEPVK
+862 EVPAPTKEPVK

-910 APTKEPVKTET
+910 APTKEPV
-921 PATKVPTKE
+921 
-930 PVKTETPATKAPTKE
+930 
-945 PVQTGVPV
+945 QTGVPV

-975 PTEAPTLQP
+975 PIEAPTLQP

-998 PTPGQSMVPQSSQAP
+998 PTPGQSMAPQSSQAP

-1137 IQSTNLKPE
+1137 IQSSKLKPE